1 MSAGTY
7 DFSLEQGAT
16 LTLNFSYKN
25 SSGSVID
32 LSSGYTARMKIKDS
46 PDGEVIASTESSDS
60 PKNTISIA
68 LAGSGNNIIVT
79 INATATTAFTFE
91 NAVYDLELISG
102 SSPNQVVDRVV
113 EGRITLDKSV
123 SS

>member
-7 DFSLEQGAT
+7 DFSIEQGAT
-16 LTLNFSYKN
+16 FTLNLSYKN
-25 SSGSVID
+25 SAGTVID
-32 LSSGYTARMKIKDS
+32 LSSGYTPRMKIKDS

-68 LAGSGNNIIVT
+68 LASTGNNIIVT
-79 INATATTAFTFE
+79 IPASATTAFTFE
-91 NAVYDLELISG
+91 TAVYDLELVA
-102 SSPNQVVDRVV
+102 SSNVERVV
-113 EGRITLDKSV
+113 EGRVKLDKSV

>member
-7 DFSLEQGAT
+7 DFSIEQGST
-16 LTLNFSYKN
+16 FTLNLSYKN
-25 SSGSVID
+25 SAGTVID

-68 LAGSGNNIIVT
+68 LASTGNNIIVT
-79 INATATTAFTFE
+79 IPASATTAFTFE
-91 NAVYDLELISG
+91 TAVYDLELVA
-102 SSPNQVVDRVV
+102 SSNVERVV
-113 EGRITLDKSV
+113 EGRVKLDKSV

>member
-7 DFSLEQGAT
+7 DFSVEQGST
-16 LTLNFSYKN
+16 FTLNLSYKN
-25 SSGSVID
+25 SAGSVID

-68 LAGSGNNIIVT
+68 LASSGNNIVVT
-79 INATATTAFTFE
+79 IPASATTAFTFE